1 MTRPTFTKEEFLRR
15 LRAGLVG
22 LPTTTAAEIVSD
34 YETHFDD
41 GIAAGRSEAEVAAA
55 LGDPDRL
62 ARELRAEAGA
72 QRWHQEKNPSAAAA
86 AVFAVLGLGAIDILI
101 LLPILMG
108 VIGTLFGFFIAAIA
122 LFFSGGA
129 VMVAGPFAAPPGGP
143 LAAILFGLGLM
154 AAATVIGAL
163 LAIVSI
169 WLVNGLVWFARLHYR
184 LLKPALEPTH
194 SNTTSG
200 AVA

>member
-1 MTRPTFTKEEFLRR
+1 MTRQEFLRR

-22 LPTTTAAEIVSD
+22 LPTTTANEIAAD

-108 VIGTLFGFFIAAIA
+108 VVGALFGFFMAAIGVFLA
-122 LFFSGGA
+122 GGFVFA
-129 VMVAGPFAAPPGGP
+129 AGPFMGPPGGP
-143 LAAILFGLGLM
+143 VTAVLAGIGLM
-154 AAATVIGAL
+154 AAAT
-163 LAIVSI
+163 AIAAVTTI
-169 WLVNGLVWFARLHYR
+169 VTVGLVNLLVWYGRLHYR
-184 LLKPALEPTH
+184 LLKPAIEPQ
-194 SNTTSG
+194 G
-200 AVA
+200 